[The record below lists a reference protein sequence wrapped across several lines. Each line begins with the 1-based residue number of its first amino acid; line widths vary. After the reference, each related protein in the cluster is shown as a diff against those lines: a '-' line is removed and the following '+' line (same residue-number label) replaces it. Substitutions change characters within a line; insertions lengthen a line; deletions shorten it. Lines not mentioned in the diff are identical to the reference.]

1 MFKKSSNVAL
11 LTLVM
16 AVFLLLNL
24 SWAKKSS
31 EDKGQGYLG
40 VYLQELTSDLKES
53 LDLGKSVEGVLIS
66 GVVEDSPAEEAGLED
81 GDVIISF
88 DGKKVYS
95 VKKLTSLV
103 RKTEP
108 GNRVKIKV
116 IRDGDDE
123 RLTVTLGEK
132 SSSISYELLSPEK
145 IIKLKKGKMQPFELT
160 FYSRPKMGVAI
171 QDLTE
176 QLGEYF
182 GVKEGEGVLITEV
195 IEGSPAEEAGLKAGD
210 VILEIDGRKVEDT
223 GELFKAISEK
233 EKGDRVELEV
243 LRNKRPKKFSLTLK
257 EEEWSKEFIENIEKI
272 KILPKKLDRIKIPE
286 IPEIDI
292 RKEYSLDEKKLKQE
306 LKELKKELE
315 ELKEDL
321 ERLKEELR

>member
-1 MFKKSSNVAL
+1 MFKKSSSIAL
-11 LTLVM
+11 LVLITV
-16 AVFLLLNL
+16 VFLLSSL
-24 SWAKKSS
+24 SWAEKSS
-31 EDKGQGYLG
+31 KDKEQGYLG

-81 GDVIISF
+81 GDVIISY
-88 DGKKVYS
+88 DGEKVYS
-95 VKKLTSLV
+95 AKKLTSLV

-108 GNRVKIKV
+108 GSRVKIKV
-116 IRDGDDE
+116 IRDGEDK
-123 RLTVTLGEK
+123 RLTVTLGER

-145 IIKLKKGKMQPFELT
+145 IIKLKKGKMQPFEFT
-160 FYSRPKMGVAI
+160 FYSRPKIGVAI

-182 GVKEGEGVLITEV
+182 GIKDGEGVLITEV

-210 VILEIDGRKVEDT
+210 VILEIDGQKVEDT
-223 GELFKAISEK
+223 GELLEAISEK
-233 EKGDRVELEV
+233 EKGDRVELVV
-243 LRNKRPKKFSLTLK
+243 LRNKRPKRFSLTLK
-257 EEEWSKEFIENIEKI
+257 EEEWSKEFIEDIKKI
-272 KILPKKLDRIKIPE
+272 KILPKKLDRIE

-292 RKEYSLDEKKLKQE
+292 RKEYSFDEKKLQRE

-321 ERLKEELR
+321 ERLREELR

>member
-11 LTLVM
+11 LTLIMV
-16 AVFLLLNL
+16 VFLLLNL

-31 EDKGQGYLG
+31 KDKEQGYLG

-53 LDLGKSVEGVLIS
+53 LDLDESTEGILVS

-88 DGKKVYS
+88 KGKKVYS
-95 VKKLTSLV
+95 TRNLSRLV
-103 RKTEP
+103 RKTTS
-108 GNRVKIKV
+108 GTKVKLEI
-116 IRDGDDE
+116 IRDGEKKRLKVTIGE
-123 RLTVTLGEK
+123 RSSTVW
-132 SSSISYELLSPEK
+132 YDWSPEK
-145 IIKLKKGKMQPFELT
+145 FKLKKKRVLPFRWS
-160 FYSRPKMGVAI
+160 YCSGSRMGISV

-210 VILEIDGRKVEDT
+210 VILEIDDRKVEDT
-223 GELFKAISEK
+223 GELFEAISEK
-233 EKGDRVELEV
+233 EKGDRIELVV
-243 LRNKRPKKFSLTLK
+243 LRNKSHKKFSLTIE
-257 EEEWSKEFIENIEKI
+257 EEEWSAEFFEDIEKI
-272 KILPKKLDRIKIPE
+272 KLLPKKLERIE
-286 IPEIDI
+286 IPEVDI
-292 RKEYSLDEKKLKQE
+292 WREYSFDERKLKRE

-321 ERLKEELR
+321 ERLREEIR